1 MNVTVRFFA
10 AARAA
15 SGIEKLTV
23 TLPDGATLADLEN
36 ALISSD
42 GPGDRSEMERVLSR
56 SSYLCNEIAT
66 TERTRQ
72 LPQGSTVDVLP
83 PFAGG

>member
-1 MNVTVRFFA
+1 MDVTVRFFA

-15 SGIEKLTV
+15 SGIEKLTI
-23 TLPDGATLADLEN
+23 TLPNGGTLAE
-36 ALISSD
+36 LIDTLTSDD
-42 GPGDRSEMERVLSR
+42 GPGNHSELERVLAR

-72 LPQGSTVDVLP
+72 LPQGSTIDVLP

>member
-15 SGIEKLTV
+15 SGIDQLQI
-23 TLPDGATLADLEN
+23 TLADSATLGDLEN
-36 ALISSD
+36 FLTSSD
-42 GPGDRSEMERVLSR
+42 GPGDAAAMGQVLR
-56 SSYLCNEIAT
+56 RCSYLCNEVAT
-66 TERTRQ
+66 NDRNRS
-72 LPQGSTVDVLP
+72 LPQASTIDVLP

>member
-1 MNVTVRFFA
+1 MDVTVRFFA

-15 SGIEKLTV
+15 SGIENLTI
-23 TLPDGATLADLEN
+23 TLPDGATLDDLEN
-36 ALISSD
+36 VLTSND
-42 GPGDRSEMERVLSR
+42 GPGNHSEMERVLAR

-72 LPQGSTVDVLP
+72 LPQGSTIDVLP